1 MFIVQKYGGS
11 SLQTADDIKKV
22 AGRIADLYHKK
33 TQLIIVVSAMGNTT
47 NELTDLAKE
56 VSPQPS
62 QRELD
67 MLLTTGERISM
78 ALLSMALIDLN
89 VPAISFTGSQAGV
102 MTNDSFNNAQIMDIK
117 PMRVE
122 EALENKMVVVLAG
135 FQGVSPRTKE
145 ITTLGRGGSDTTA
158 IAMAAYF
165 KANRC
170 EILKD
175 VDGIATADPKINK
188 NAKVIS
194 EITYGHLTDM
204 TFWGAKFLHHRA
216 AELAQHLNVPILV
229 GPSYKTGI
237 GTIVKGEF
245 PMYENEKILSINSHE
260 HVREIFINA
269 QDLHEA
275 IERVQT
281 TLAQKQ
287 LPMLQILHSE
297 NKDGKWKFLL
307 TGSKE
312 HISPINKI
320 FSGANELSTVT
331 ATCLGLVASGKA
343 AELAKKLKSNSVET
357 KNIIYSPLSI
367 TFVINQRDREK
378 AIKAL
383 SLQHANDK

>member
-22 AGRIADLYHKK
+22 AGRVADLYRKK
-33 TQLIIVVSAMGNTT
+33 TKLIIVVSAMGNTT
-47 NELTDLAKE
+47 NELTDLAKQMS
-56 VSPQPS
+56 VHPS

-78 ALLSMALIDLN
+78 ALLSMALIDLD

-117 PMRVE
+117 PIRVQ
-122 EALENKMVVVLAG
+122 EALDKDKVVVLAG
-135 FQGVSPRTKE
+135 FQGVSPKSKE

-158 IAMAAYF
+158 IAMAAHF

-175 VDGIATADPKINK
+175 VDGIATADPKINRD
-188 NAKVIS
+188 AKVIS

-216 AELAQHLNVPILV
+216 AELAQHLNVPIFI
-229 GPSYKTGI
+229 GPSHKMGI
-237 GTIVKGEF
+237 GTIVKGETS
-245 PMYENEKILSINSHE
+245 MYENEKILSINSHE
-260 HVREIFINA
+260 HVREILISA
-269 QDLHEA
+269 DELHEA
-275 IERVQT
+275 IDKVQA
-281 TLAQKQ
+281 TLLKKQ

-297 NKDGKWKFLL
+297 KKDGKWKFLL
-307 TGSKE
+307 AGSKE
-312 HISPINKI
+312 HVTPINKI
-320 FSGANELSTVT
+320 FDSENELSTVT
-331 ATCLGLVASGKA
+331 TTCLGLVASGKA
-343 AELAKKLKSNSVET
+343 AELAKKLKSNSIET
-357 KNIIYSPLSI
+357 KNIIYAPLSI
-367 TFVINQRDREK
+367 TFVINQKDREK

-383 SLQHANDK
+383 SV